1 MVIAFLV
8 SEIILLI
15 ILIISHIIGIKTLS
29 YPCNTIG
36 EIEKITKINHGF
48 NTITYCLTVK
58 YIVDG
63 EIYRNSHMKIPA
75 HSFDYKPYQDIM
87 VSYDKDKP
95 AKSRVNGDNSYANS
109 NSIWIVFIAVC
120 ITALLTPFFD
130 SFVTSQLFQ
139 IISIAIIFLGLI
151 FMIVFELLQIMHH
164 KRHALI
170 KLFLT
175 IISIASII
183 TFNYLTL

>member
-58 YIVDG
+58 YIVNG

-75 HSFDYKPYQDIM
+75 HSFDYKPYQNIM
-87 VSYDKDKP
+87 VSYDKDNP

-109 NSIWIVFIAVC
+109 NSIWIMFIAVC
-120 ITALLTPFFD
+120 VTALLTPFFD
-130 SFVTSQLFQ
+130 NFVISRLFQ
-139 IISIAIIFLGLI
+139 IVSIAIIFLGLI
-151 FMIVFELLQIMHH
+151 MMIVFELLQIIHH

-170 KLFLT
+170 KLFFT
-175 IISIASII
+175 IIFIASII
-183 TFNYLTL
+183 AFNYL